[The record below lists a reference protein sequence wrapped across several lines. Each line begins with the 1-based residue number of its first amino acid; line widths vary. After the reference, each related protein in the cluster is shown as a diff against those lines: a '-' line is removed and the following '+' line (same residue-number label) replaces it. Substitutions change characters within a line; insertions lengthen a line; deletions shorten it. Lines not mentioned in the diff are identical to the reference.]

1 MKNTEHIPINIWD
14 DFYEDDYVPE
24 GAKQET
30 YIYVEDSE
38 IPLEKRKEYLEKFLD
53 YINNNLNTENI
64 KVWLELFESRKKYPN
79 LVGNPDAEKLFF
91 DRWEI
96 KVEGLSHKRLNE
108 WMETLGQTSIEVD
121 GILFDIYSES

>member
-1 MKNTEHIPINIWD
+1 MKNTEHIPIIIWD
-14 DFYEDDYVPE
+14 DFYEDEYVPE
-24 GAKQET
+24 GTKQET

-64 KVWLELFESRKKYPN
+64 KIWLELFESRKKYPN
-79 LVGNPDAEKLFF
+79 LVCNPDAEKLFF

-108 WMETLGQTSIEVD
+108 WMEKLEQTSIEVD
-121 GILFDIYSES
+121 GIPFSIYSES